1 MKQHYFKKVSI
12 LLSLTLIL
20 STFLLTNCSNHQKQ
34 HAQKQNI
41 TKQHTPASQQ
51 RFSDIEKWLSIFE
64 GDKRDEYQKPEVVVK
79 SVNLKPGNVVA
90 DIGAGT
96 GYFTRRFAIAVG
108 PNGKALGLD
117 IEESMVNHMNE
128 EAKKMG
134 INNYEARVV
143 KTDDPELPANSVDVI
158 FLCNTY
164 HHIENRVDYFR
175 NVSKSLKNNGRLI
188 IVDFYKNSDFGPPHD
203 YKLAKEVVMKEMAL
217 AGYSLL
223 QDLNILPE
231 QYYLEYGL

>member
-1 MKQHYFKKVSI
+1 MKHNYFKKASI

-20 STFLLTNCSNHQKQ
+20 SAFLLTNCSNHQKQ
-34 HAQKQNI
+34 HAQNQN
-41 TKQHTPASQQ
+41 TAKQHSPASQQ

-64 GDKRDEYQKPEVVVK
+64 GDKRDKYQKPEVVVK
-79 SVNLKPGNVVA
+79 SANLKPGNVVA

-96 GYFTRRFAIAVG
+96 GYFTRRFAVAVG

-117 IEESMVNHMNE
+117 IEESMVNHMNQ

-134 INNYEARVV
+134 LNNYEARVV
-143 KTDDPELPANSVDVI
+143 KTDNPELTANSVDVI

-175 NVSKSLKNNGRLI
+175 NVSKSLKNNGRII
-188 IVDFYKNSDFGPPHD
+188 IVDFYKNTDFGPPRDH
-203 YKLAKEVVMKEMAL
+203 KLTKEAVIKEMDL

-223 QDLNILPE
+223 QDLKILPE